1 MSLNGEHTQKIVY
14 IVTQFRRLS
23 EIDTY
28 TGKYYGQFYIE
39 SKWIEPELIDVY
51 QPDKHWNPKLHIE
64 NSFPDVSEKISFK
77 VVKNEKTTTI
87 TEKRYVKGKFY
98 YKYEKELFS
107 FINMLS

>member
-1 MSLNGEHTQKIVY
+1 MTLNGEHTQKIVY

-87 TEKRYVKGKFY
+87 TEKRYVKGKFC